1 MEYRLLKENIKGRRD
16 LLESRGIQDVDM
28 FLSPDESMLQDQK
41 ALANIEEGAQL
52 YLEAV
57 SSDAKIL
64 VIVDS
69 DCDGFTSSAALI
81 NYTREVFGKD
91 VEYRLHEG
99 KQHGLEDMIDDLT
112 EGGEF
117 YDLIILP
124 DSSSNDFEYHERLK
138 RIGTKCLVIDHH
150 EAAAPFSDNAIII
163 NNQLSPE
170 YKNKSLT
177 GAGVVLQFLRQVD
190 LMAGN
195 LDRHKD
201 YYDLAAVGIIGD
213 MGSVKEME
221 NRFIIKEGLKC
232 PTHNYFLTQMYR
244 KQAYSIT
251 RDAGASDAEISMAL
265 TPTSVAFYIVP
276 LINAMIRAG
285 TYEEKL
291 RMFMAFLDGRVE
303 VPSNKRGA
311 KGEMVEVATESF
323 REATNAKSR
332 QNRVKEQML
341 QKVALKIKEGGLLAN
356 KLLII
361 ELDETDKFPS
371 ELNGVVA
378 NHLASEYGMPTL
390 VLRERD
396 GVLKGSGR
404 GVNDSGLA
412 SFRDFLIDS
421 RLIEFAE
428 GHGNAFG
435 AGIPVQSIPELHQFA
450 NTELK
455 DIDFGETILDI
466 DFLFNAEDYYYI
478 PDLIFELAADP
489 QIWGMGNP
497 EPLIGLENVRIPAGE
512 LQAIGAKKDTLK
524 FSYGGVTFVQ
534 FQAKEQIARLK
545 MIPDEN
551 LMVTVVGTANINEWG
566 GRITPQIVVKDINIE
581 GWEKAF

>member
-1 MEYRLLKENIKGRRD
+1 MEYRLLKKDVRGKRD
-16 LLESRGIQDVDM
+16 LLANRGIEDVDK
-28 FLSPDESMLQDQK
+28 FLNPDETLLQDQRDLK
-41 ALANIEEGAQL
+41 GIEEGARIFL
-52 YLEAV
+52 DAV
-57 SSDAKIL
+57 TSDAKVL

-69 DCDGFTSSAALI
+69 DCDGFTSSAILI
-81 NYTREVFGKD
+81 NYAREVFDKD
-91 VEYRLHEG
+91 LEYRLHEG

-112 EGGEF
+112 QGGEF

-163 NNQLSPE
+163 NNQLSQN

-190 LMAGN
+190 LMSGN
-195 LDRHKD
+195 IGKYER
-201 YYDLAAVGIIGD
+201 YFDLAAVGIIGD

-221 NRFIIKEGLKC
+221 NRYIINKGLKC
-232 PTHNYFLTQMYR
+232 PSDNYFLTQMYR
-244 KQAYSIT
+244 RQAYSIT
-251 RDAGASDAEISMAL
+251 RDSAASDSEIAAAL
-265 TPTSVAFYIVP
+265 TPTSIAFYIVP

-285 TYEEKL
+285 TYDEKI

-311 KGEMVEVATESF
+311 KGEMVEVATESL

-378 NHLASEYGMPTL
+378 NQLASEYGMPTL
-390 VLRERD
+390 VLREKD

-404 GVNDSGLA
+404 GINDSALA
-412 SFRDFLIDS
+412 SFRDFLLDS
-421 RLIEFAE
+421 RLVEFAE

-450 NTELK
+450 NTELA
-455 DIDFGETILDI
+455 DIDFGEKVLDI
-466 DFLFNAEDYYYI
+466 DFLFDAESYYYM
-478 PDLIFELAADP
+478 PDLIYELAADP
-489 QIWGMGNP
+489 QIWGSGNP
-497 EPLIGLENVRIPAGE
+497 EPLIGLENIRIPE
-512 LQAIGAKKDTLK
+512 SSIQAIGAKKDTLK
-524 FSYGGVTFVQ
+524 FSYGGMTFVK
-534 FQAKEQIARLK
+534 FQAKEELARLK
-545 MIPDEN
+545 MIPDSD
-551 LMVTVVGTANINEWG
+551 LMVTVIGVGNINEWG
-566 GRITPQIVVKDINIE
+566 GRVTPQIIVKDISIE
-581 GWEKAF
+581 GLEFAF